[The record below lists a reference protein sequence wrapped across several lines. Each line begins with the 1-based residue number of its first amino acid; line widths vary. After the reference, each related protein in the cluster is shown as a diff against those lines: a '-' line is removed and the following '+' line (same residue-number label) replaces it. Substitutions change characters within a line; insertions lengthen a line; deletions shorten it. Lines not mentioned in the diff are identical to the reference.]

1 MKEITTS
8 QIEAGKKEHG
18 DVFKASAD
26 GMTAYFR
33 KPTRRDLSYAL
44 TLRDKPLEMTEVL
57 LKNTFLD
64 GDRCF
69 VDDTSYL
76 LGCSQ
81 LVEQMI
87 EVKNVE
93 VGKL

>member
-1 MKEITTS
+1 MATNTDKLK
-8 QIEAGKKEHG
+8 QQHG
-18 DVFKASAD
+18 TIFTAKAD
-26 GMTAYFR
+26 GKEAFFR
-33 KPTRRDLSYAL
+33 KPTRKDLSYAL

-57 LKNTFLD
+57 LKNCFIE

-69 VDDTSYL
+69 VEETDYL
-76 LGCSQ
+76 LGCSA

>member
-1 MKEITTS
+1 MAD
-8 QIEAGKKEHG
+8 IEHLKKEHG
-18 DVFKASAD
+18 DLFSATAD
-26 GMTAYFR
+26 GKTAYFR
-33 KPTRRDLSYAL
+33 KPTRKDLSYAL
-44 TLRDKPLEMTEVL
+44 TMRDKPLEMTELL
-57 LKNTFLD
+57 LKNTFVD

-69 VDDTSYL
+69 VEDTAYL
-76 LGCSQ
+76 LGCSA